1 MAGQDTED
9 IDLRVLNYAL
19 CTCILSTFLLTPF
32 TLAHELPERVQA
44 RILIEESPKAL
55 RVFVRVPLE
64 AMRDFNFPTRGR
76 GYLDIDKAEPLLRDA
91 AILWVAD
98 EFDVFA
104 NGKELVVNP
113 DLVVRVSLPTDRS
126 FDSAETATAYM
137 TKKLSHETLLYWRQA
152 LLDIQMTY
160 RMDSKKLSASGEGE
174 AVRFAIDS
182 RLGHLGQRTSTAL
195 TFINRYSEEFYYDF
209 AGSPGL
215 LVLAPDWYQVATE
228 FIKRG
233 VIHIWEGIDHLLFL
247 FCLILPIRQLGRL
260 FWVITAFT
268 IGHSITLLSAAL
280 GFIPDVI
287 WFPSLIEC
295 LIALSIVVM
304 ALDNILG
311 KHHQRR
317 WLFGL
322 CFGLIHGFGFSFALA
337 ETLQF
342 SGSHLLVALVGFNLG
357 VEIGQLL
364 LLAAAL
370 PLLWFAF
377 RILESNDQN
386 LDRQNLFVIVL
397 SAIVAHT
404 ALHWLNNQ
412 WQLLSGYF

>member
-1 MAGQDTED
+1 M
-9 IDLRVLNYAL
+9 RVFDCAL
-19 CTCILSTFLLTPF
+19 CVCIVSMLSLMPCA
-32 TLAHELPERVQA
+32 LAHELPERVQTL
-44 RILIEESPKAL
+44 ILVEETPKIL

-64 AMRDFNFPTRGR
+64 AMRDFDFPTRGS
-76 GYLDIDKAEPLLRDA
+76 GYLDIAKAEPMLRDA

-104 NGKELVVNP
+104 NGEALAINP
-113 DLVVRVSLPTDRS
+113 DIVVRVSLPIDRS
-126 FDSAETATAYM
+126 FDALDTATEHM
-137 TKKLSHETLLYWRQA
+137 TKNLGDETLLYWRQA

-160 RMDSKKLSASGEGE
+160 RMDSKTLSSSEEGE

-195 TFINRYSEEFYYDF
+195 TFVNRYSEEFYYDF

-268 IGHSITLLSAAL
+268 IGHSMTLLSAAL

-311 KHHQRR
+311 KRHQRR

>member
-32 TLAHELPERVQA
+32 ALAHELPERVQT
-44 RILIEESPKAL
+44 RILVEESPEAL

-64 AMRDFNFPTRGR
+64 AMRDFNFPTRGP
-76 GYLDIDKAEPLLRDA
+76 GYLDIDEAQPLLRDA

-126 FDSAETATAYM
+126 FDSAETATAHM

-160 RMDSKKLSASGEGE
+160 RMDSNTLSANGKEE
-174 AVRFAIDS
+174 IVRFAIDS

-195 TFINRYSEEFYYDF
+195 TFTNRFSEEFHYDF
-209 AGSPGL
+209 SGSPGL
-215 LVLAPDWYQVATE
+215 LELAPGWHQVVTE
-228 FIKRG
+228 FIKQG
-233 VIHIWEGIDHLLFL
+233 VIHIWEGIDHILFL
-247 FCLILPIRQLGRL
+247 FCLILPIRHTGKLI
-260 FWVITAFT
+260 WVITAFT
-268 IGHSITLLSAAL
+268 AGHSTTLLSAAL

-311 KHHQRR
+311 KQHQRR
-317 WLFGL
+317 WLFGF

-377 RILESNDQN
+377 RLLESSDHN
-386 LDRQNLFVIVL
+386 LDRQNLLIMVL
-397 SAIVAHT
+397 SAVVAHT
-404 ALHWLNNQ
+404 ALHWLNMQ
-412 WQLLSGYF
+412 WQVLSGYF

>member
-1 MAGQDTED
+1 M
-9 IDLRVLNYAL
+9 RVFDYAL
-19 CTCILSTFLLTPF
+19 CVCIASMLSLMPSA
-32 TLAHELPERVQA
+32 LAHELPERVQT
-44 RILIEESPKAL
+44 RILVEETPKIL

-64 AMRDFNFPTRGR
+64 AMRDFDFPTSGR
-76 GYLDIDKAEPLLRDA
+76 GYLDIAKAEPMLRDA

-98 EFDVFA
+98 EFDVFV
-104 NGKELVVNP
+104 NGEALTINP
-113 DLVVRVSLPTDRS
+113 NIVVRVSLPIDRS
-126 FDSAETATAYM
+126 FDALDTATEHM
-137 TKKLSHETLLYWRQA
+137 TKNLGDETLLYWRQA

-160 RMDSKKLSASGEGE
+160 RMDSKTLSASEEGE
-174 AVRFAIDS
+174 ALRFAIDS
-182 RLGHLGQRTSTAL
+182 RLGQLGQRTSTAL
-195 TFINRYSEEFYYDF
+195 TFVNRYSEEFYYDF
-209 AGSPGL
+209 VGSPGL

-233 VIHIWEGIDHLLFL
+233 VIHIWQGIDHLLFL
-247 FCLILPIRQLGRL
+247 FCLVLPIKQLGRL

-268 IGHSITLLSAAL
+268 VGHSATLLSAVL
-280 GFIPDVI
+280 GLVPDVI

-377 RILESNDQN
+377 RLLESNDQN
-386 LDRQNLFVIVL
+386 LDRQNLFVILL